1 MVLWRWRRRA
11 ARSDIHDSGFLQM
24 NRHRR
29 GLFSCVEFN
38 AALCCWRCGRT
49 QPAELTQ
56 RQSEREGTREAPRL
70 SDACSLQP
78 TIVLLQFLRSD
89 SYSELELIWAL

>member
-1 MVLWRWRRRA
+1 MLLEM
-11 ARSDIHDSGFLQM
+11 RS
-24 NRHRR
+24 
-29 GLFSCVEFN
+29 N
-38 AALCCWRCGRT
+38 AAGRAHT
-49 QPAELTQ
+49 ET
-56 RQSEREGTREAPRL
+56 ERERGGEAPRL

>member
-1 MVLWRWRRRA
+1 MLLEM
-11 ARSDIHDSGFLQM
+11 RS
-24 NRHRR
+24 
-29 GLFSCVEFN
+29 
-38 AALCCWRCGRT
+38 T

-56 RQSEREGTREAPRL
+56 RQSEREEAPRL

-89 SYSELELIWAL
+89 SYSELELIWALYENLR